1 MILTPHVDGSTVEA
15 QRNLGIEVSEKL
27 RDDLTLG
34 AVRGSVNLP
43 EVSGGSLRSPSR
55 LVHMHRDRPGVMSQ
69 LNGVLS
75 AAEFNVSQM
84 HLETRDGIGVAVI
97 DLSKL
102 LDSNTLMKVSQV
114 DGTIRAFAAL
124 SAGACSV

>member
-1 MILTPHVDGSTVEA
+1 M
-15 QRNLGIEVSEKL
+15 
-27 RDDLTLG
+27 
-34 AVRGSVNLP
+34 
-43 EVSGGSLRSPSR
+43 SR
-55 LVHMHRDRPGVMSQ
+55 LNS
-69 LNGVLS
+69 VLS

-102 LDSNTLMKVSQV
+102 LDRDTLDAVTRV

-124 SAGACSV
+124 AAGD